1 MDQAPNPQ
9 NPDQTKL
16 HPMVVLQPGE
26 RIICEIKRHPFGIIS
41 MYFSGGLAILVAV
54 VLAALAPQF
63 ADQLSSGSNITAMAT
78 IGAGIIVIGVACML
92 WIATSVYWQ
101 NRWIVTD
108 DSITQII
115 QASVF
120 GRRVSQLSMENL
132 EDITVDQQGLIQSMF
147 NFGTLKAETAGER
160 SKFVFPMCPN
170 PNAYARKIL
179 EVHEAFLHQ
188 VRHQPQEVNPVTP
201 MNSPY
206 DQRSDQYQQ
215 APQLPAPSAYQQP
228 PVNPVQQQPGQP
240 GQPFQTSAQPQ
251 WPQYSQPMPAQPQ
264 YPQDANQA
272 GTPPAAAQPARPKSA
287 GPSIWGN

>member
-9 NPDQTKL
+9 NPDQSKL

-26 RIICEIKRHPFGIIS
+26 RVICEIKRHPFGIIS
-41 MYFSGGLAILVAV
+41 MYFSGGIAIVVAV

-63 ADQLSSGSNITAMAT
+63 ADQLSFSGNITAMAT
-78 IGAGIIVIGVACML
+78 IAAGIVVIGIACML
-92 WIATSVYWQ
+92 WIASSVYWQ

-160 SKFVFPMCPN
+160 SKFIFPMCPN

-188 VRHQPQEVNPVTP
+188 VRHQPQEVNPVTV
-201 MNSPY
+201 MQSPY
-206 DQRSDQYQQ
+206 DKPNYPQ
-215 APQLPAPSAYQQP
+215 AAPSQP
-228 PVNPVQQQPGQP
+228 SQQQPISPAPPMYETQANQP
-240 GQPFQTSAQPQ
+240 QPVQPQ
-251 WPQYSQPMPAQPQ
+251 WPQYAQVPPPPYPGQPANSAPAGMRPSQPNQPE
-264 YPQDANQA
+264 
-272 GTPPAAAQPARPKSA
+272 QPTA
-287 GPSIWGN
+287 GPSIWKS